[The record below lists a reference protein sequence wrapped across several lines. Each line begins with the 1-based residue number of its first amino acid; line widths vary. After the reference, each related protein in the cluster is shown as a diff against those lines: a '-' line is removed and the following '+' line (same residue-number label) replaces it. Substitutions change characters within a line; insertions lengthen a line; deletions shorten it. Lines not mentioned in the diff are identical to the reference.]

1 MFLSTLGFKYRGPGQ
16 PTASFAEP
24 AIDLMASQIS
34 QQPNGWYHAEF
45 YFVPRESL
53 KADYMVAL
61 RVHVPDTTSSDPQS
75 TFKQLSFDFHP
86 NKPATAWKAGELSPA
101 YRRFALAGPISQ
113 VSVGIYEK
121 SADSAH
127 FVPLRDTGEPMMAV
141 PNTSITAVDRLSDKL
156 SQSQTV
162 HFALYLLLP
171 NAYFGLKFQGD
182 KRMKVII
189 PVAGVGSRLRPHT
202 HSTPKVLLPVAGRP
216 ILDHVLEPIARLQPE
231 EVTFVVGYLGAEI
244 ESYIQANYSFKSRF
258 VWQERLL
265 GLGHAINLA
274 VQQMTDG
281 PMLVVLGDTIV
292 ETDLKQ
298 FIAAGEYVLGL
309 RKVDDPHRF
318 GIAEVANGFVSHLEE
333 KPEHPKTNLAV
344 IGLYYFHESQS
355 LRKALKENSDS
366 GLTTQGEVQFTD
378 ALERM
383 IRNGIQLHAVRS
395 ERLVRLRQ
403 ERDRARYEPSLSR
416 GDAVAG
422 QPRRLH
428 DHSAGLYRRVS
439 QGDGIGD
446 RPVCGDL
453 R

>member
-1 MFLSTLGFKYRGPGQ
+1 
-16 PTASFAEP
+16 
-24 AIDLMASQIS
+24 
-34 QQPNGWYHAEF
+34 
-45 YFVPRESL
+45 
-53 KADYMVAL
+53 
-61 RVHVPDTTSSDPQS
+61 
-75 TFKQLSFDFHP
+75 
-86 NKPATAWKAGELSPA
+86 
-101 YRRFALAGPISQ
+101 
-113 VSVGIYEK
+113 
-121 SADSAH
+121 
-127 FVPLRDTGEPMMAV
+127 
-141 PNTSITAVDRLSDKL
+141 
-156 SQSQTV
+156 
-162 HFALYLLLP
+162 
-171 NAYFGLKFQGD
+171 
-182 KRMKVII
+182 MKVII

-318 GIAEVANGFVSHLEE
+318 GIAEVVNGYVSHLEE

-366 GLTTQGEVQFTD
+366 GHTTQGEVQFTD

-383 IRNGIQLHAVRS
+383 IRNGIRFTPYEVNGWYDCGKKETVLDTNRHFLEGMQSPTSREGCTIIPPVFIAESAKVTASVIGPYVAISDEAVVENS
-395 ERLVRLRQ
+395 VIKNTIIGPKAIVRNLI
-403 ERDRARYEPSLSR
+403 
-416 GDAVAG
+416 
-422 QPRRLH
+422 LH
-428 DHSAGLYRRVS
+428 DSLVGSNATLNGVS
-439 QGDGIGD
+439 SVVNVGDSSETAFT
-446 RPVCGDL
+446 
-453 R
+453 